1 MESSRQLRLFNVTDV
16 NSKSVGTATAD
27 DNDEKEQSDDDDD

>member
-1 MESSRQLRLFNVTDV
+1 MESSRQLRLFNASDV
-16 NSKSVGTATAD
+16 NSKSVGTSAAD